1 MKSPMRTGKA
11 APFFMSLLALL
22 FSLSTDARG
31 QEVERKVEFE
41 TIAKSFASGHSEKV
55 SYVVTTREEWETLWN
70 ATLSNTYPRPAA
82 PEIDFNEH
90 SIIAVF
96 QGSQPSSGYDISITK
111 LVKSGK
117 KLKVHVKEV
126 SPDLPCKV
134 ILVITQPFQIIQ
146 TEKITD
152 ASKVRFKVKSKIT
165 RCE

>member
-1 MKSPMRTGKA
+1 MKGPIRTAKA
-11 APFFMSLLALL
+11 AAFSISLIALL
-22 FSLSTDARG
+22 FLLSTAAMG
-31 QEVERKVEFE
+31 QELERKAEFE
-41 TIAKSFASGHSEKV
+41 TIAKNFASGHPEKM
-55 SYVVTTREEWETLWN
+55 SYVVTTREEWEMLWD
-70 ATLSNTYPRPAA
+70 AALSNSYPRPPA

-96 QGSQPSSGYDISITK
+96 QGNQPSSGYDISITK

-146 TEKITD
+146 TEKISD

>member
-1 MKSPMRTGKA
+1 MESPIRRRKA
-11 APFFMSLLALL
+11 ASFSISLMALL
-22 FSLSTDARG
+22 FLLPTVATG
-31 QEVERKVEFE
+31 QEPERKAEFE
-41 TIAKSFASGHSEKV
+41 TIAKSFASGHPEKM
-55 SYVVTTREEWETLWN
+55 SYVVTTREEWEMLWD
-70 ATLSNTYPRPAA
+70 ATLSNTYPRPPA

-96 QGSQPSSGYDISITK
+96 QGNQPSSGYDISIAK
-111 LVKSGK
+111 LVKSGR